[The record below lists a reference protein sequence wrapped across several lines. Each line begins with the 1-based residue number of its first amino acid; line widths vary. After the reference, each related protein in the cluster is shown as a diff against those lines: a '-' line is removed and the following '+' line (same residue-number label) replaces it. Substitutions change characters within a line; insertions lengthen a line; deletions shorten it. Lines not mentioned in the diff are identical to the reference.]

1 MIYHLEIDDRDETA
15 KAVLAFIRQMA
26 ITNRAIKAPV
36 ALTQATTPSIPERP
50 FGTMKGSFKLSAD
63 FTEPL
68 DDLKDY
74 M

>member
-26 ITNRAIKAPV
+26 ITNKAIKTPV
-36 ALTQATTPSIPERP
+36 VLAQATTPSISERP
-50 FGTMKGSFKLSAD
+50 FGTMKGSFRLSAD

-68 DDLKDY
+68 DDLNDY